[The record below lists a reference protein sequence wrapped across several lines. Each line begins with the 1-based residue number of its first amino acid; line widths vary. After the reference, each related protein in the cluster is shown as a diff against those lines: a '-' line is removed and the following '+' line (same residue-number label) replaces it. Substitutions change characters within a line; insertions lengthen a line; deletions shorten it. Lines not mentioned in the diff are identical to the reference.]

1 MYKKKEKKLIYEEK
15 NASNDMLN
23 IYIYIIG
30 LINGFNT
37 DTKLNCTE
45 IHNTTFLFSNK
56 SFVLN
61 NTNTQKIRKI
71 IYLIILFLFSKF

>member
-45 IHNTTFLFSNK
+45 IHNTTFIF
-56 SFVLN
+56 
-61 NTNTQKIRKI
+61 
-71 IYLIILFLFSKF
+71 